1 MNDDVYTEAGEE
13 FDRRLDEDL
22 PTLGALMDDG
32 TRSRYRVWFR
42 SGAVWAEYRL
52 GGEMM
57 HALYMSVGMTIGIA
71 FGMVLMSDWVDR
83 LPLSWIWISIVAFSL
98 TSWVPPR
105 LVRLT
110 RRFVDWRVERATRP
124 RP

>member
-57 HALYMSVGMTIGIA
+57 HALYMSVGMTVGIA

>member
-1 MNDDVYTEAGEE
+1 MSEGIYTEAGEE
-13 FDRRLDEDL
+13 FDRQLDDRA
-22 PTLGALMDDG
+22 PTLSRLIDDD

-42 SGAVWAEYRL
+42 AGAVWAEYRL

-57 HALYMSVGMTIGIA
+57 HALYMSVGMTIGVA
-71 FGMVLMSDWVDR
+71 FGTILMSDWVDR
-83 LPLSWIWISIVAFSL
+83 IPLSWVWISIAAFSL

-105 LVRLT
+105 LVRLV

-124 RP
+124 RT

>member
-1 MNDDVYTEAGEE
+1 MSEGIYTEAGEE
-13 FDRRLDEDL
+13 FDRQLDDRA
-22 PTLGALMDDG
+22 PTLSRVIDDD

-42 SGAVWAEYRL
+42 AGAVWAEYRL

-57 HALYMSVGMTIGIA
+57 HALYMSVGMTIGVA
-71 FGMVLMSDWVDR
+71 FGTILMSDWVDR
-83 LPLSWIWISIVAFSL
+83 IPLSWVWISIVAFSL

-124 RP
+124 RT

>member
-13 FDRRLDEDL
+13 FDRRLDEDT

-42 SGAVWAEYRL
+42 AGAVWAEYRL

-57 HALYMSVGMTIGIA
+57 HALYMSVGMTVGIA

-124 RP
+124 RT

>member
-1 MNDDVYTEAGEE
+1 MNEDIYTEAGEE
-13 FDRRLDEDL
+13 FDRRLEEHA
-22 PTLGALMDDG
+22 PTLSRVIDDD

-42 SGAVWAEYRL
+42 SGATWAEYRL
-52 GGEMM
+52 GGETM

-71 FGMVLMSDWVDR
+71 FGTILMSDWVDR
-83 LPLSWIWISIVAFSL
+83 LPLSWVWISIAAFSL

-124 RP
+124 RA